1 LSPKKEK
8 PILKAMS
15 NIQNDTYLNN
25 FQKVKNKK
33 KKVINLNK
41 INNQIFDNLKNEN
54 LEKENIIEYS
64 SEEENNSF

>member
-8 PILKAMS
+8 PILKAMN